1 MSASEEAFMFKNVED
16 ELHFNAQVEGAH
28 ALAWSLNFVAS
39 LDFDDYCADDLVK
52 LIPDLKV
59 GESSA
64 SFRARAKLRG
74 LDEIVSAC
82 DLAYCLDWAVVE
94 ASLGNKELPGP
105 IGPYVITQRRRA
117 LEWMLAAEDWDEV
130 SLDT

>member
-1 MSASEEAFMFKNVED
+1 MFDNVGD
-16 ELHFNAQVEGAH
+16 ERHINDQVEGVH
-28 ALAWSLNFVAS
+28 AFAWSLKFVAS
-39 LDFDDYCADDLVK
+39 LDFDDFCTDDLVK
-52 LIPDLKV
+52 LIPDLKA

-74 LDEIVSAC
+74 PEEIGSAC
-82 DLAYCLDWAVVE
+82 DFAYCLDWAVVN

-105 IGPYVITQRRRA
+105 IGAYVITERRRA
-117 LEWMLAAEDWDEV
+117 LEWMLADEDWDEV